1 LVKIQLKNVK
11 NGLKGWGANIR
22 WRDKKRKQELH
33 LELDILEDLKEKG
46 CISCIQSCRKTQIQV
61 ELLHILEKDEA
72 CWQQRSREQWLLQD
86 DNNTSFSIELPMGEK
101 GKGLCF
107 PLRMAQIQFR
117 GP

>member
-1 LVKIQLKNVK
+1 
-11 NGLKGWGANIR
+11 
-22 WRDKKRKQELH
+22 
-33 LELDILEDLKEKG
+33 
-46 CISCIQSCRKTQIQV
+46 
-61 ELLHILEKDEA
+61 
-72 CWQQRSREQWLLQD
+72 LLQD